1 LAVKSL
7 KNDTGET
14 TLFPP
19 SGITIPEEKFKMVG
33 REQLDEEVSPEE
45 LMLIKMRMKMNKVA
59 AWFLTICLFA
69 APAFAA
75 NDEKEED
82 RVQDAGRVLKEI
94 LNIPD
99 NIPQDLLDKAECVV
113 ILPSVLKGAF
123 GVGGSYGRGV
133 MICRSGA
140 HYTGPWGPP
149 ALYALEGVSI
159 GFQLGG
165 QATDFVLLVMNP
177 GGARSLL
184 SSKVKLGADAS
195 AAAGPKGRTAEGATD
210 IVMQAEILSYS
221 RNKGLFAGVS
231 LEGSTLRSDGSAN
244 EKLYGKKLDAK
255 EIIVEHKVAIPPC
268 AKELVSLLDT
278 KSPKNKSDPKS
289 LE

>member
-1 LAVKSL
+1 MMKKFVVCFV
-7 KNDTGET
+7 
-14 TLFPP
+14 LF
-19 SGITIPEEKFKMVG
+19 
-33 REQLDEEVSPEE
+33 
-45 LMLIKMRMKMNKVA
+45 LMSATV
-59 AWFLTICLFA
+59 T
-69 APAFAA
+69 FAA
-75 NDEKEED
+75 NDEHEED
-82 RVQDAGRVLKEI
+82 RVKAAGTVVKEI

-99 NIPQDLLDKAECVV
+99 DIPHDLLDKAECVIV
-113 ILPSVLKGAF
+113 LPSVKKGAF

-133 MICRSGA
+133 MVCRSGE
-140 HYTGPWGPP
+140 HYKGRWGAP

-177 GGARSLL
+177 KGAQSLL

-195 AAAGPKGRTAEGATD
+195 AAAGPKGRTAESATD
-210 IVMQAEILSYS
+210 IVMNAEILSYS

-244 EKLYGKKLDAK
+244 EKLYGQKLSAK
-255 EIIVEHKVAIPPC
+255 EIIREGRVGVPAC
-268 AKELVSLLDT
+268 AHELDSLLNT
-278 KSPKNKSDPKS
+278 KSPVNKSEPKS